1 MAHLFIYYLGIFTFF
16 FLAKILLE
24 IRKASKSQSSLIDV
38 RPYTREDSA
47 KISIVIAARN
57 EEQKI
62 EKAIRSILR
71 LDYPNFEV
79 IVVNDRS
86 TDKTEEIL
94 NQVKLEKENLKIV
107 NIQNL
112 PKGWLG
118 KNNAL
123 HKGVEVAS
131 GDYILFTDA
140 DVVFD
145 DSTLKRAMQYMQDH
159 TLDHLTLIPDA
170 KMSSLLLNSF
180 LVNFA
185 MMMAVFNR
193 PWKIKDP
200 KSKYS
205 LGIGS
210 FNLFKKEVYE
220 KIGTLSKI
228 KMRPDD
234 DLKLGWLIKSNGFK
248 QDVLSGVGLVS
259 VEWYTHPYELI
270 KGLEKNIFSVFE
282 YRVPVAILF
291 GLAIFWLFIFQFM
304 GLVTTHGLNPIVCF
318 MNVGLLLLIFYSISK
333 SMHFPVWFGFLMP
346 IGAAFQ
352 LFILVRSVFLN
363 LKHQGIT
370 WRDTKYSLDEL
381 KANKLS

>member
-1 MAHLFIYYLGIFTFF
+1 MTHLIIYYLGIFTFF

-24 IRKASKSQSSLIDV
+24 IRKASKTTKALMDV
-38 RPYTREDSA
+38 RPYTREDSP
-47 KISIVIAARN
+47 KISLIVAARN
-57 EEQKI
+57 EELKI
-62 EKAIRSILR
+62 EKAVKSLLR
-71 LDYPNFEV
+71 QDYPNYEV

-86 TDKTEEIL
+86 TDRTLEIL
-94 NQVKLEKENLKIV
+94 NQVKSEKENLKVV
-107 NIQNL
+107 NIQTL

-118 KNNAL
+118 KNHAL
-123 HKGVEVAS
+123 HKGVEES
-131 GDYILFTDA
+131 KGDYILFTDA

-145 DSTLKRAMQYMQDH
+145 DSTLKRAMQYMQDQA
-159 TLDHLTLIPDA
+159 LDHLTLIPDA
-170 KMSSLLLNSF
+170 KMSNLLLNAF

-185 MMMAVFNR
+185 MMMTVFSR

-200 KSKYS
+200 KSKHS

-210 FNLFKKEVYE
+210 FNLFKKEIYE

-259 VEWYTHPYELI
+259 VEWYTHPKELI
-270 KGLEKNIFSVFE
+270 QGLEKNIFAVFE

-318 MNVGLLLLIFYSISK
+318 MNVGLLLLIFYSISNV
-333 SMHFPVWFGFLMP
+333 MLFPIWFGFLLP
-346 IGAAFQ
+346 VGAAFQ
-352 LFILVRSVFLN
+352 LYILVRSVYLN

-381 KANKLS
+381 KANKQ